1 MNFSGIIR
9 YICGHRTIIVVTLC
23 LFELCLV
30 SRSIAGTGKKA
41 DKKVYLV
48 HADELRYDQYG
59 LVPDA
64 QIVKGRVH
72 FTHKGSSLWCD
83 SAYFYQ
89 QSNSVK
95 AFGHVRYVQGKEVSL
110 KADRAAYDGIRQ
122 LLEARNNVVLTHGNK
137 ILYTDS
143 LDYDRFNDYAYFFE
157 GGRLVDGK
165 DRLVSDWGDYNL
177 KTREATFWYNVK
189 MRSGDRTVTTDE
201 LHYDTQKSLA
211 HVIGPSKIIQNGSV
225 INTSDG
231 YFDSKSDRAEMYSR
245 STVVD
250 KDKEITGDSLFY
262 NKRTGLARGLGNV
275 IYVDK
280 RNRNQLTGQRLI
292 YNEKTGYGFA
302 TGHALVKDYSQED
315 TLYMHADSMKVYTFN
330 INTDSMYR
338 KVHCFNHVKVYRQDI
353 QAICDSLVFNSQ
365 DSCMTMY
372 RDPIA
377 WNGTRQ
383 ILGEIIKVYMNDSTV
398 REAHVINQALSVER
412 IPGEKYFNQL
422 SSKEISG
429 YFIKGKI
436 RRVFA
441 SGNAKAIFYPID
453 DKDSTLQGHIYIETD
468 TIKMFISPERQLEKI
483 WTPKNTGVMLPMTQ
497 IPAEKLKLPEFAW
510 FEELRP
516 TDPEDVF
523 YWRGKDEGSA
533 LKVIKRHEAPLQKI
547 NPVSR

>member
-59 LVPDA
+59 PVPDA

-377 WNGTRQ
+377 WTGTRQ

-468 TIKMFISPERQLEKI
+468 TIKMFISPERKLEKI